1 MELCVDEGLVR
12 KLSDGSQESAQI
24 LAAIVQGGEEDIQAL
39 NEEFAKVEE
48 GKRNFSDT
56 VADME
61 VDFKERMDDLVRDLE
76 DAIQDMD
83 LSDETYTIGENN
95 IQGLISGTA
104 SMKRELTAEY
114 AEMGRAAME
123 AYKREV
129 DQHSPSKKFMQMGS
143 NDILGIIE
151 GVEREKASLAA
162 AYEDSAQAA
171 LRSMERAMPSTF
183 RVPQAVDNRTAAPA
197 DTVSNRWE
205 DVPPIQIYVDRM
217 EVRKEGDAQ
226 RVAQELYY
234 LTARELRSRGGGM
247 L

>member
-1 MELCVDEGLVR
+1 MESDFRSKMGELVND
-12 KLSDGSQESAQI
+12 LND
-24 LAAIVQGGEEDIQAL
+24 AL
-39 NEEFAKVEE
+39 NE
-48 GKRNFSDT
+48 
-56 VADME
+56 
-61 VDFKERMDDLVRDLE
+61 
-76 DAIQDMD
+76 MD
-83 LSDETYTIGENN
+83 LQEETYTMGMNN
-95 IQGLISGTA
+95 IIGLLNGAA
-104 SMKRELTAEY
+104 SQQEALVEQY

-143 NDILGIIE
+143 NDIQGIIE

>member
-1 MELCVDEGLVR
+1 
-12 KLSDGSQESAQI
+12 
-24 LAAIVQGGEEDIQAL
+24 
-39 NEEFAKVEE
+39 
-48 GKRNFSDT
+48 
-56 VADME
+56 ME

-143 NDILGIIE
+143 NDIQGIIE

-162 AYEDSAQAA
+162 AYEESAQAA

-205 DVPPIQIYVDRM
+205 DVPPIQIHVDRM
-217 EVRKEGDAQ
+217 EVRKEGTPSGWPRSCTILRRGSSDREEAACCE
-226 RVAQELYY
+226 RLYLSWGTQQY
-234 LTARELRSRGGGM
+234 LRYLHPGSGQDHSPGPPGGKDHHPRPVRQ